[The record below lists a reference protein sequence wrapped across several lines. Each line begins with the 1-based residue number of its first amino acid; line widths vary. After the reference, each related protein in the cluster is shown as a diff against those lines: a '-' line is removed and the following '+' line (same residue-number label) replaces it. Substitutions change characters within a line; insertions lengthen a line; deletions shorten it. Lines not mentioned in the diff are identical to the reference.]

1 MQTKE
6 AIEIMQEEPPEKS
19 LIVAYW
25 NKETVEYNADTTLT
39 DEEWLELVEYT
50 DYKMRWEPV
59 NELFLDKIEEMREGL
74 LVHKHSK
81 SQSRVATTKK
91 HF

>member
-1 MQTKE
+1 MQAKE
-6 AIEIMQEEPPEKS
+6 AIEILEEEPSENS

-50 DYKMRWEPV
+50 DYKMSWTPV
-59 NELFLDKIEEMREGL
+59 NKFFLDKIEKMR
-74 LVHKHSK
+74 SN
-81 SQSRVATTKK
+81 T
-91 HF
+91 